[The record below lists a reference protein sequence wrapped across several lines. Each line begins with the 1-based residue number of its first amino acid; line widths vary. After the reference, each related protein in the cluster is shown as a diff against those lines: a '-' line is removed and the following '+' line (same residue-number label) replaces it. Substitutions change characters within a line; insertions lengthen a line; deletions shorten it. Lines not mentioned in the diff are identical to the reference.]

1 MRIEKGIATLIV
13 SNQIVL
19 DVNRF
24 LILFFIFT
32 IFFSATQVYAQQ
44 PKLATFQETAQ
55 ILIDQKISNNVTAA
69 IALQTTSNQEIR
81 IPTELVKK
89 IQETEKV
96 RSVIITSEEQCVL
109 GVPSDESCIMINMS
123 VQNITGGIIAIQD
136 TGRQIG
142 DSLIGDINDAFD
154 TSAEFHSVF
163 IHQKDQTGKALE
175 TSGVVS
181 GEGTFSAVYTMP
193 REDAQT
199 FYEKFS
205 SILLPSEIRESG
217 GFYDLAKKLSEQ
229 QDARMTLSI
238 IPQNGISLFQLKLSV
253 DYPNTAKGIENVNPM
268 EFLKTDELKRSN
280 YFSKDFYPLNSLL
293 KVVLL
298 SPQPVKISEVNTKIV
313 PDVIKN
319 GERFPEF
326 TNEGWFFDQ
335 SSGEKIEATYLFG
348 KTFSV
353 TKNELVFKVGPV
365 NGTQE
370 IKINKP
376 MNVEMDYFQI
386 VILVGI
392 VMAAAGAA
400 IYYMK
405 GFRAKTLNK

>member
-1 MRIEKGIATLIV
+1 MNK
-13 SNQIVL
+13 
-19 DVNRF
+19 F
-24 LILFFIFT
+24 LILLFIFV
-32 IFFSATQVYAQQ
+32 IFFSTTQVYAQD

-96 RSVIITSEEQCVL
+96 LSVIITSEEQCVL
-109 GVPSDESCIMINMS
+109 GVPPDESCIMINMS
-123 VQNITGGIIAIQD
+123 VQGIAGGIKAIQD

-154 TSAEFHSVF
+154 IDAGFHSVF
-163 IHQKDQTGKALE
+163 IHHKDETGKALE
-175 TSGVVS
+175 TSGTIS

-193 REDAQT
+193 REDSQT
-199 FYEKFS
+199 LYEKFS
-205 SILLPSEIRESG
+205 TVLLPPEIRESG
-217 GFYDLAKKLSEQ
+217 GFYDLAKKLSEEQ
-229 QDARMTLSI
+229 NSRMTLSI
-238 IPQNGISLFQLKLSV
+238 IPQNGVSLFQLKISI
-253 DYPNTAKGIENVNPM
+253 DYPNTAQGIKNINPL

-298 SPQPVKISEVNTKIV
+298 STQPLKISDVNTKIV

-326 TNEGWFFDQ
+326 TTDGWFFDQ
-335 SSGEKIEATYLFG
+335 ASGEKIEATYLFG
-348 KTFSV
+348 KKFSIS
-353 TKNELVFKVGPV
+353 KDELVIKVGPV
-365 NGTQE
+365 DGTEE
-370 IKINKP
+370 IKINNLINTEIEP
-376 MNVEMDYFQI
+376 FQI

-392 VMAAAGAA
+392 VMAAVGAS

>member
-1 MRIEKGIATLIV
+1 M
-13 SNQIVL
+13 L

-24 LILFFIFT
+24 LILFFIFV
-32 IFFSATQVYAQQ
+32 IFFSGTQVYAQD

-96 RSVIITSEEQCVL
+96 RSVTITSEEQCVL
-109 GVPSDESCIMINMS
+109 GVPPDESCIMISMS
-123 VQNITGGIIAIQD
+123 VQNITGGITAIQD
-136 TGRQIG
+136 TGREIG
-142 DSLIGDINDAFD
+142 DSLIDDINAAFD

-163 IHQKDQTGKALE
+163 IHHKDETGKALG
-175 TSGVVS
+175 TSGVIS
-181 GEGTFSAVYTMP
+181 GEGMFSAVYTMP

-205 SILLPSEIRESG
+205 TILLPPEIRESG

-253 DYPNTAKGIENVNPM
+253 DYPNTAKGIENINPM

-298 SPQPVKISEVNTKIV
+298 SPQPLKISEVNTKIV

-326 TNEGWFFDQ
+326 TNDGWFFDQ
-335 SSGEKIEATYLFG
+335 SSGEKIEVTYLFG
-348 KTFSV
+348 KKFSV

-370 IKINKP
+370 IKTNSP
-376 MNVEMDYFQI
+376 MNIEIDSLQI

-405 GFRAKTLNK
+405 GFRTKTLNK

>member
-1 MRIEKGIATLIV
+1 M
-13 SNQIVL
+13 L

-24 LILFFIFT
+24 LVLFFIFV
-32 IFFSATQVYAQQ
+32 IFFSTTQVYAQE

-109 GVPSDESCIMINMS
+109 GVPPDESCIMINMS
-123 VQNITGGIIAIQD
+123 VQNITGGISAIQD

-142 DSLIGDINDAFD
+142 DSLIGDINGAFD

-163 IHQKDQTGKALE
+163 IHQKDESGKALG
-175 TSGVVS
+175 TSGVIS
-181 GEGTFSAVYTMP
+181 GEGMFSAVYTMP

-205 SILLPSEIRESG
+205 TILLPAEIRDSG

-229 QDARMTLSI
+229 QNAQMTLSI

-253 DYPNTAKGIENVNPM
+253 DYPNTAKGIETVSPM

-298 SPQPVKISEVNTKIV
+298 SSQPLKISEINTKIV

-326 TNEGWFFDQ
+326 TNDGWFFDQ

-348 KTFSV
+348 KKFSV
-353 TKNELVFKVGPV
+353 TKNELVFKVGSV

-370 IKINKP
+370 IKTNSP
-376 MNVEMDYFQI
+376 MNIEMDSLQI

-405 GFRAKTLNK
+405 GFRTKTLNK

>member
-1 MRIEKGIATLIV
+1 
-13 SNQIVL
+13 VL

-24 LILFFIFT
+24 LILFVIFA
-32 IFFSATQVYAQQ
+32 IFFNATQVYAQD

-89 IQETEKV
+89 IQETEKIS
-96 RSVIITSEEQCVL
+96 SVIITSEEQCVL
-109 GVPSDESCIMINMS
+109 GVQPDESCIMINMS
-123 VQNITGGIIAIQD
+123 VQNITGGITAIQD
-136 TGRQIG
+136 TGREIG
-142 DSLIGDINDAFD
+142 DSLIDDINAAFD

-163 IHQKDQTGKALE
+163 IHHKDETGKALG

-181 GEGTFSAVYTMP
+181 GEGMFSAVYTMP

-205 SILLPSEIRESG
+205 TILLPPEIRESG

-253 DYPNTAKGIENVNPM
+253 DYPNTAKGIENISPM

-298 SPQPVKISEVNTKIV
+298 SSQPLKISEINTKVV

-319 GERFPEF
+319 GERLPEF
-326 TNEGWFFDQ
+326 TNDGWFFDQ

-348 KTFSV
+348 KKFSV

-370 IKINKP
+370 IKTNSP
-376 MNVEMDYFQI
+376 MNIEIDSLQI

-405 GFRAKTLNK
+405 GFRTKTLNK

>member
-1 MRIEKGIATLIV
+1 
-13 SNQIVL
+13 VL

-32 IFFSATQVYAQQ
+32 IFFSTTQVYAQE

-109 GVPSDESCIMINMS
+109 GVPPDESCIMINMS
-123 VQNITGGIIAIQD
+123 IQNITGGITAIQD

-163 IHQKDQTGKALE
+163 IHHKDETGKALE

-181 GEGTFSAVYTMP
+181 GEGVFSAVYTMP

-205 SILLPSEIRESG
+205 TILLPPEIRESG

-229 QDARMTLSI
+229 QDARMTLSV

-253 DYPNTAKGIENVNPM
+253 DYPNTAKGIENINPM

-298 SPQPVKISEVNTKIV
+298 SPQPLKISEVNTKIV

-326 TNEGWFFDQ
+326 TNDGWFFDQ

-348 KTFSV
+348 KKFSV

-370 IKINKP
+370 IKTNSP
-376 MNVEMDYFQI
+376 MNIEMDSLQI

-405 GFRAKTLNK
+405 GFRVKTLNK

>member
-1 MRIEKGIATLIV
+1 MLH
-13 SNQIVL
+13 
-19 DVNRF
+19 VNRF
-24 LILFFIFT
+24 LILLFVFI
-32 IFFSATQVYAQQ
+32 IFFNTTQGYAQD

-55 ILIDQKISNNVTAA
+55 ILVDQKISNNVTAA

-96 RSVIITSEEQCVL
+96 LSVIVTSEEQCVL
-109 GVPSDESCIMINMS
+109 GVPPDESCIMINMS
-123 VQNITGGIIAIQD
+123 VQEIPGGIKAIQD

-142 DSLIGDINDAFD
+142 DSLIVDINKAFD
-154 TSAEFHSVF
+154 TKAKFHSVF
-163 IHQKDQTGKALE
+163 IHHRDEAGKALE
-175 TSGVVS
+175 TSGVVT

-193 REDAQT
+193 REDSQT

-205 SILLPSEIRESG
+205 TILLPSEIRDSG

-229 QDARMTLSI
+229 QDAQMTLSI
-238 IPQNGISLFQLKLSV
+238 IPQNGISLFQLKISV
-253 DYPNTAKGIENVNPM
+253 DYPNTAKGIEVINPM
-268 EFLKTDELKRSN
+268 EFLKTDELNRSN

-298 SPQPVKISEVNTKIV
+298 SSQPVKVTDVNTNIV

-326 TNEGWFFDQ
+326 TNDGWFFDQ
-335 SSGEKIEATYLFG
+335 SSGEKIEGTYLFG
-348 KTFSV
+348 KKFSV

-365 NGTQE
+365 NGTEE
-370 IKINKP
+370 IKINNP
-376 MNVEMDYFQI
+376 INMDIDSFQI

-392 VMAAAGAA
+392 AMAAAGAV

-405 GFRAKTLNK
+405 GFKAKTLDK